1 MLFLY
6 FVYST
11 GISIHS
17 LRMEGDC
24 CRRPRRYP
32 DKYFNPLPPHG
43 GRHWI
48 DGFFDKF
55 AKISIHSLR
64 MEGDAYSTMLF
75 STIKSFQST
84 PSAWRETHTAEQYDG
99 QENAFQSTPSAWRE
113 TSTRLTI
120 YVMSD
125 FNPLP
130 PHGGRPAGSG
140 GITMT
145 ITFQSTPSAWRE
157 TGQDHGTRLC
167 RSISIH
173 SLRMEGDYIDLGYL
187 CGGVYFN
194 PLPPHGGRHIDLVDG
209 DPAII
214 ISIHSLRM
222 EGDLPCQNLLSAWGH
237 FNPLPPHGGRH
248 FLGLC
253 VPR

>member
-1 MLFLY
+1 
-6 FVYST
+6 
-11 GISIHS
+11 
-17 LRMEGDC
+17 MEGDIKET
-24 CRRPRRYP
+24 P
-32 DKYFNPLPPHG
+32 KT
-43 GRHWI
+43 
-48 DGFFDKF
+48 
-55 AKISIHSLR
+55 S
-64 MEGDAYSTMLF
+64 M
-75 STIKSFQST
+75 KSFQST
-84 PSAWRETHTAEQYDG
+84 PSAWRETYVSSDAFAASHISIHSLRMEGDRPHPRWTQFRSHFNPLPPHGGRPEVREKPRTQKYFNPLPPHGGRQQAATAAGESIT
-99 QENAFQSTPSAWRE
+99 FQSTPSAWRE

-237 FNPLPPHGGRH
+237 FNPLPPHGGRP
-248 FLGLC
+248 C
-253 VPR
+253 TPSWT

>member
-1 MLFLY
+1 MEGDYRRCGDCNAYLGFQ
-6 FVYST
+6 ST
-11 GISIHS
+11 PSAWRETYVSSDAFAASHISIHS
-17 LRMEGDC
+17 LRMEGD
-24 CRRPRRYP
+24 RPHPRWTQFRSH
-32 DKYFNPLPPHG
+32 FNPLPPHG

-113 TSTRLTI
+113 TLRNSHHDHSTLH
-120 YVMSD
+120 

-130 PHGGRPAGSG
+130 PHGGRH
-140 GITMT
+140 TEV
-145 ITFQSTPSAWRE
+145 RE
-157 TGQDHGTRLC
+157 KPRTQK
-167 RSISIH
+167 
-173 SLRMEGDYIDLGYL
+173 
-187 CGGVYFN
+187 YFN
-194 PLPPHGGRHIDLVDG
+194 PLPPHGGRHPELVILNKIDW
-209 DPAII
+209 

-222 EGDLPCQNLLSAWGH
+222 EGDG
-237 FNPLPPHGGRH
+237 
-248 FLGLC
+248 
-253 VPR
+253 